1 MPAPSDQVISR
12 ESAFPRTGGDV
23 VLDVVAD
30 WGADYLFGCPGST
43 EVPILDASVGRSGPQ
58 FLLVPHEGV
67 AVSAAD
73 GYARATGR
81 PGVVTLHANVGLA
94 NGVSQAHAAQMSRVP
109 VVLLNIIKQRSILS
123 HGAFTVARDHEEMV
137 GQYTKQAWVTMRP
150 EELREDLDEAFRVAL
165 QPPQGPVYLGIPQD
179 VLEQP
184 ATDERGTVYPRT
196 VMPAPCDSRPA
207 AGAIEAAADLLM
219 DCRRPLMIAGGGT
232 ATPESFRLVQQVA
245 EALGAG
251 VCCENRIS
259 LDFTGFPTDHPQF
272 LGPYSPG
279 HPALPEFDAI
289 LAVGTRLFVE
299 FVPPAQPWLPP
310 GVALV
315 HLYDDASEIGR
326 LYPPTVALHGT
337 VALGLADLLDAV
349 AARTARQPG
358 LVQERRQ
365 RVAELREQRSRKV
378 NARLQAVADIQPID
392 VARLMG
398 ALGGM
403 MSDGT
408 TVIVDAATSHDQ
420 AVDFLP
426 RSSHMSFHASAS
438 SGNLGWGMGAAL
450 GFKLGAPERTVVAV
464 LGDGVFM
471 FGIPALW
478 LAAKHSLPVVLVV
491 INNGMYAAVK
501 AGLLRLGGRAAAARI
516 FPGTDIV
523 GVDHVQAAAAFGV
536 RGERVAQPGDLEAAL
551 ARAVAADEPY
561 LVEVMT
567 NPSDVGAL
575 AR

>member
-1 MPAPSDQVISR
+1 
-12 ESAFPRTGGDV
+12 V
-23 VLDVVAD
+23 VLNAVAD

-43 EVPILDASVGRSGPQ
+43 EVALLDASVDRSGPQ
-58 FLLVPHEGV
+58 FVLVPQEGV

-81 PGVVTLHANVGLA
+81 PGVVSLHANVGLA

-123 HGAFTVARDHEEMV
+123 HGAFTVARDHQEMV
-137 GQYTKQAWVTMRP
+137 EQYTKQAWVTMRP

-184 ATDERGTVYPRT
+184 AMGEPGTIYPRT
-196 VMPAPCDSRPA
+196 MTPALCDSRPA
-207 AGAIEAAADLLM
+207 AEAVEAAADLLV
-219 DCRRPLMIAGGGT
+219 DCRLPLIIAGGGT
-232 ATPESFRLVQQVA
+232 ATPEAFRLVQRLA

-259 LDFTGFPTDHPQF
+259 LDYTGFPTDHPHF
-272 LGPYSPG
+272 LGQYSPD
-279 HPALPEFDAI
+279 HPALPEFDVV

-299 FVPPAQPWLPP
+299 FVPPARPWLRP

-315 HLYDDASEIGR
+315 HLHDDARDIGR
-326 LYPPTVALHGT
+326 LYPPTVALHGS
-337 VALGLADLLDAV
+337 VAPGLADVLASV
-349 AARTARQPG
+349 AARMGRPEV
-358 LVQERRQ
+358 VQKRRQ
-365 RVAELREQRSRKV
+365 RVAEMRRHHVRTMSD
-378 NARLQAVADIQPID
+378 RLEAVTDTRPID
-392 VARLMG
+392 VVRLMH
-398 ALGGM
+398 AIGGIVTDD
-403 MSDGT
+403 S
-408 TVIVDAATSHDQ
+408 TVIVDAATSNDQ
-420 AVDFLP
+420 AVDFIP
-426 RSSHMSFHASAS
+426 RHGPMSFHASAS

-478 LAAKHSLPVVLVV
+478 VAAKHSLRVVFVV

-501 AGLLRLGGRAAAARI
+501 AGLLRFGGRAATAGV

-536 RGERVAQPGDLEAAL
+536 RGERVTQPGDLEGAL
-551 ARAVAADEPY
+551 ARAVAARGPY
-561 LVEVMT
+561 LVEVVT
-567 NPSDVGAL
+567 DPSDVGAL